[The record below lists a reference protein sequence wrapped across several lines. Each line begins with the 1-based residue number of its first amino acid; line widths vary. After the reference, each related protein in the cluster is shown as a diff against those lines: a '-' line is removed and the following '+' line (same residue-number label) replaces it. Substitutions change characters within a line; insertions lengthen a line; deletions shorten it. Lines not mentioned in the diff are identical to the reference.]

1 MTDSAVGRQVVI
13 TGAGR
18 GLGRAMAEDLAA
30 VGYRVVVADIEAE
43 RAQAVAGAL
52 AEGGLDVVAEIVDV
66 ADEASVANLAGAVS
80 ARGPLWGLVNNAG
93 LADAVGGKYF
103 WELTVEEWDRIQS
116 VNARG
121 PWLVSRAF
129 APAMRAA
136 GAGRIVH
143 VASDAALYG
152 SPRLSHY
159 IASKGSVLA
168 LTRAMA
174 RELGD
179 DGITVNAVAPG
190 LTEGPSA
197 ADIPAERHRLYAEGR
212 AISRPQQPD
221 DLTGTVRFLLSDD
234 AAYLTGQ
241 TIVVDGG
248 FVMP

>member
-1 MTDSAVGRQVVI
+1 MGRLDGKVVVI

-18 GLGRAMAEDLAA
+18 GLGEAMAHHAA
-30 VGYRVVVADIEAE
+30 GEG
-43 RAQAVAGAL
+43 AGI
-52 AEGGLDVVAEIVDV
+52 VVAELRDDRGEAVAAAIRDAGGDARHVTVDV
-66 ADEASVANLAGAVS
+66 GDPASVDRLRDDVLS
-80 ARGPLWGLVNNAG
+80 TGPIWGLVNNAG
-93 LADAVGGKYF
+93 LADAVGGDHF
-103 WELTVEEWDRIQS
+103 WELSVEQWDTLHR

-129 APAMRAA
+129 APALREA

-143 VASDAALYG
+143 LASDAALYG

-159 IASKGSVLA
+159 IAAKGAVIA

-197 ADIPAERHRLYAEGR
+197 TGIPDARHKLYADGR
-212 AISRPQQPD
+212 AITRAQQPD
-221 DLTGTVRFLLSDD
+221 DVVGAVTFLLSDE
-234 AAYLTGQ
+234 ARFVTGQ
-241 TIVVDGG
+241 TLVVDGG